1 MYLEILIE
9 VVSFWVEW
17 FELYIVMILI
27 VEKNLILYDNDNFLK
42 IFNIN

>member
-1 MYLEILIE
+1 ME

-27 VEKNLILYDNDNFLK
+27 VENNLILYDNDK
-42 IFNIN
+42 KDI

>member
-27 VEKNLILYDNDNFLK
+27 VEKNLILYDNDNK
-42 IFNIN
+42 DI

>member
-17 FELYIVMILI
+17 FELYMVMILI
-27 VEKNLILYDNDNFLK
+27 VENNLILYDNDNK
-42 IFNIN
+42 DI

>member
-17 FELYIVMILI
+17 FELYVVMILI
-27 VEKNLILYDNDNFLK
+27 VENNLILYDNDNK
-42 IFNIN
+42 DI

>member
-1 MYLEILIE
+1 ME

-27 VEKNLILYDNDNFLK
+27 VENNLILYDNDNK
-42 IFNIN
+42 DI

>member
-27 VEKNLILYDNDNFLK
+27 VENNLISYDNDK
-42 IFNIN
+42 KDIQY

>member
-27 VEKNLILYDNDNFLK
+27 VENNLILYDNDK
-42 IFNIN
+42 KDI

>member
-27 VEKNLILYDNDNFLK
+27 VENNLILYDNDNK
-42 IFNIN
+42 DI

>member
-27 VEKNLILYDNDNFLK
+27 VENNLIVYDNDNK
-42 IFNIN
+42 DI